1 METNMLTKKNVYVF
15 ILALITQVTTV
26 ILSYFNIIYD
36 VDKAMLIV
44 AAIFALI
51 LLVINC
57 LKHCGKAIVL
67 CMISFLLVLGIGKVG
82 IATEYVVT
90 YCNIQIHNNKTVNQI
105 MNSDTHHKLMAYGD
119 KNYYVDNGYT
129 YLYEIEKTWFGYN
142 VVANNIM
149 IREDIEDQLEL
160 YACEFYSMET
170 ISAFTDMKHDKVA
183 FSFTNGLT
191 DNGVIIKMISPDNKV
206 FYSYIAINDT
216 RPFVESLQI
225 SDLLF
230 EIGKTNFYLTKP
242 SKIINGTET
251 GDEVDFVEG
260 QQYLIT
266 ENGSLCASSVVYIEF
281 DEDSKYYNRINYFIY
296 RTYFEELQKYEDAL
310 KTMIP
315 DTDEYK
321 TMQSEIESLKSS
333 MPSYTCELA
342 YEQFS
347 GQSTIRMYRAFLMT
361 GELEEVPN
369 ISIIEIYQDGKYIY
383 SYTDIE
389 IEDLY

>member
-1 METNMLTKKNVYVF
+1 MLTKKNVYVF